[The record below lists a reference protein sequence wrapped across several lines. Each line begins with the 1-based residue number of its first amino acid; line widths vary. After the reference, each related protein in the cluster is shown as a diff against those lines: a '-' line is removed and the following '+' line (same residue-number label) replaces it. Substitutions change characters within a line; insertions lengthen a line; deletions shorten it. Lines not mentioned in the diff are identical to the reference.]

1 MSYARNAQRKKE
13 WKNLEPEIYRA
24 MREGLSV
31 EQFWDAKGWKSRE
44 DWYRI
49 KPKGFNWKSIQREL
63 LTTGEIPKYEI
74 PEDEIKSDNR
84 ELKKGL
90 WFNLGELQNKQ
101 YKDLNRD
108 ELKSYKKIY
117 MEERKKILK
126 KYQCKTLI
134 ELRNKYNVSGVKELL
149 EKKIMP
155 LHVVYQKEQ
164 EANKKIEQKEIPK
177 LIQPQLINDTPP
189 EVIQNKVK
197 ISFEGQPS
205 AIKSMLKT
213 LLGN

>member
-1 MSYARNAQRKKE
+1 MSYPRSAKRKKE

-24 MREGLSV
+24 MRKGLSA
-31 EQFWDAKGWKSRE
+31 EQFWDSQGWKSRE

-49 KPKGFNWKSIQREL
+49 KPKGFNWMSIQREL
-63 LTTGEIPKYEI
+63 LATGEIPKYEM
-74 PEDEIKSDNR
+74 ELDSCKKNR
-84 ELKKGL
+84 GL

-101 YKDLNRD
+101 YKELNNE
-108 ELKSYKKIY
+108 ELKKYKKIY

-164 EANKKIEQKEIPK
+164 DANKKIEQKEISKPV
-177 LIQPQLINDTPP
+177 QPQLINDTPP
-189 EVIQNKVK
+189 EIIQSKVK
-197 ISFEGQPS
+197 ISFEGEPS

-213 LLGN
+213 LLGS